1 MATWIQS
8 LSWTLIYSL
17 GQGILIYSALWL
29 VLKLVPHT
37 LSNVRYHVSLTAL
50 TVLFGWFGT
59 TWWQQYHLLKAGAAV
74 VEFYPVSAS
83 VFWHEVQHARA
94 AGLSLYQ
101 SAVAYMHLLMPWL
114 AVLYFIGLLLMLVRL
129 SAGLFHLSLLGRSG
143 VAPGED
149 LYADFTALKR
159 RLQINGNVRI
169 SLSARAQ
176 VPMVIGFVK
185 PVILMP
191 AAAMAQ
197 LSTEQLE
204 SILLHE
210 LAHIKRHD
218 YLVNILQTVVETILF
233 FNPFAWLVSANIR
246 REREHCCDDLVLDHT
261 REPLSYATALA
272 ALAAPPGYVDSFTV
286 AASGQSDHLFNRIK
300 RIMEMKKNQF
310 SYSRVAAAILIVSAI
325 TCSVAWL
332 SPSFANPGKDKE
344 NGPSRSTT
352 TTTTTTTTKTTTGTA
367 TGQPQDVGTQEVNK
381 LVVRMT
387 NDGLINDMDGY
398 WVQKKDNKL
407 ILNGAALPDDVAAKY
422 LEGITQS
429 ELNIRVFSF
438 KERQQMHPDANI
450 LQLLA
455 PTTFQSGCVQYK
467 PKEGC

>member
-17 GQGILIYSALWL
+17 GQGTLIFLALWL
-29 VLKLVPHT
+29 VLRLVPGA
-37 LSNVRYHVSLTAL
+37 LANIRYHLSLSAL
-50 TVLFGWFGT
+50 TILFGWFGA
-59 TWWQQYHLLKAGAAV
+59 TWWQQYHLLQAGGG

-83 VFWHEVQHARA
+83 MFWHEVQHARA
-94 AGLSLYQ
+94 AGMSMYQ
-101 SAVAYMHLLMPWL
+101 SAMVYLQAVMPWL
-114 AVLYFIGLLLMLVRL
+114 AVFYVVGLLLMLVRL
-129 SAGLFHLSLLGRSG
+129 SAGLFHLSSLARSG
-143 VAPGED
+143 VAPGEA
-149 LYADFTALKR
+149 LNALFTSLKS
-159 RLQINGNVRI
+159 RLQVNDTTQVF
-169 SLSARAQ
+169 LSARAH
-176 VPMVIGFVK
+176 VPMVIGFMK

-191 AAAMAQ
+191 AATMAQ

-204 SILLHE
+204 AILLHE
-210 LAHIKRHD
+210 LAHIRRHD

-233 FNPFAWLVSANIR
+233 FNPFAWLISANIR

-272 ALAAPPGYVDSFTV
+272 ALATQPGYVASFTV

-332 SPSFANPGKDKE
+332 SPSFAHPEKDKANE
-344 NGPSRSTT
+344 SARTT
-352 TTTTTTTTKTTTGTA
+352 TTTTTATTTTAKTMQ
-367 TGQPQDVGTQEVNK
+367 GQDRGTQEVNI
-381 LVVRMT
+381 LVQRMT

-398 WVQKKDNKL
+398 AVQKKGDKL
-407 ILNGAALPDDVAAKY
+407 LLNNNALPDDVAAKY
-422 LEGITQS
+422 LEGITES

-438 KERQQMHPDANI
+438 RERQQMHPDANI